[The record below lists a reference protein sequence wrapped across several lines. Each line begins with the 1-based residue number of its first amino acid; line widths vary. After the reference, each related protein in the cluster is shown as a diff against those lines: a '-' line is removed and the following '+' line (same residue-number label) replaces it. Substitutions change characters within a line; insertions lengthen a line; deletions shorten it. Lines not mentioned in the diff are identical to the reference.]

1 MMRQG
6 NPQAAPTGT
15 KSARLSA
22 GVTLRAVAFEA
33 AFTVALIVALVYQAR
48 KLVPATSGKPPQLIG
63 HVLVATLL
71 PFGILILLSLI
82 ERLFPPAG
90 PRKSLK
96 QWFLHLQINIFWSLA
111 AGFLFALAIMAASA
125 LAHSAGFEPGL
136 IDLRFADGKGMA
148 AVLGAVWVSA
158 VVGDFFFYWY
168 HRTLHKV
175 HLLWQIHKMHHMD
188 RELDALTVFR
198 DNWLDTAGS
207 ALFTA
212 LPMTLLFK
220 LDTLDP
226 WQLGLLGG
234 AGATAL
240 STLLTLGHMNVRL
253 QVGKAGVLFCSPQL
267 HRIHHSCLPQH
278 FDKNFSVVF
287 PLWDFLFG
295 TYYSPARNEFPPT
308 GVPNEREIQSFWE
321 AQTFTLREWWRMFR
335 VWSERKAPADERNS
349 PADDHSHRGASG

>member
-1 MMRQG
+1 MREG
-6 NPQAAPTGT
+6 NLEAAPASVM
-15 KSARLSA
+15 SARSRSA
-22 GVTLRAVAFEA
+22 ITPGQIAFETG
-33 AFTVALIVALVYQAR
+33 FTIALIVALLYEAQ
-48 KLVPATSGKPPQLIG
+48 KLVPVMSGKSPEPIG
-63 HVLVATLL
+63 ALLVATLL
-71 PFGILILLSLI
+71 PFATLILLSLL

-111 AGFLFALAIMAASA
+111 SGFLFVLAIMAASA
-125 LAHSAGFEPGL
+125 LAHAAGFNPGL

-148 AVLGAVWVSA
+148 AMLGAVWVSA

-168 HRTLHKV
+168 HRALHKS

-188 RELDALTVFR
+188 QELDALTVFR
-198 DNWLDTAGS
+198 DNWLDVVGS

-220 LDTLDP
+220 LDALDP

-234 AGATAL
+234 ASATAL

-253 QVGKAGVLFCSPQL
+253 QVGKASPLFCSPQI

-287 PLWDFLFG
+287 PLWDVLFG

-308 GVPNEREIQSFWE
+308 GVPHEKEIQSFWE
-321 AQTFTLREWWRMFR
+321 AQTFTLREWWKMFR
-335 VWSERKAPADERNS
+335 VWSEHKA
-349 PADDHSHRGASG
+349 HSIRSRRGASG